1 MPKGIHVLFCLL
13 NKHLLALMMRKFN
26 KQPRIENDEGVSI
39 HSSTCQSGRKDK

>member
-1 MPKGIHVLFCLL
+1 MPKGTHVLFCLL

-26 KQPRIENDEGVSI
+26 KQPGIENDEGVAI